1 MTAAE
6 VARKAADLLKRDGWC
21 QGRFRDGRRRCLV
34 AALDD
39 VSHGADIESAVVR
52 FAVKEHTG
60 ERWFSDWNDAPERT
74 ADEVIALLRQVATEL
89 EAS

>member
-6 VARKAADLLKRDGWC
+6 VARKAADLLERDGWC
-21 QGRFRDGRRRCLV
+21 QGKFRNSGAHCVV
-34 AALDD
+34 AALTAVDD
-39 VSHGADIESAVVR
+39 WSAPEQAAVR
-52 FAVKEHTG
+52 RRLRVHAGTEWLVN
-60 ERWFSDWNDAPERT
+60 WNDAPERT